1 MPWVGF
7 EPTISA
13 GVRLKTYALDRTATG
28 TGYLVIVRV
37 IYYLTQLYFARGY
50 MFRLFI
56 QPSSG
61 QLTIEHNLFYV
72 RSIWDPTVWDPIL
85 CAHKKVMFYCKL
97 A

>member
-1 MPWVGF
+1 MNAIPLCDIIKAYIQIF
-7 EPTISA
+7 TSIHN
-13 GVRLKTYALDRTATG
+13 K
-28 TGYLVIVRV
+28 
-37 IYYLTQLYFARGY
+37 YYLTQLYFARGY